1 MARFLEA
8 SGDEEAVFLQVY
20 GQSECGPMIL
30 KKHTLV
36 SLKGNDARDMGIG
49 LEGLTQARIADK
61 NGNVLPA
68 NTDGH
73 IQFLSKGRA
82 LTYYKEDAR
91 FQETVYNEWWDSG
104 DYGMIDD
111 QGHLF
116 LKDRQVDLIEKIN
129 SNLAIEDYLLDHL
142 DFLEEV
148 VIVRDQDQQPQPII
162 SVVTG
167 KEMNWDAWWEKI
179 ADLPHLNEP
188 LLRKFEEIPRT
199 ATMKVQRLQIE
210 QALKNHTF

>member
-1 MARFLEA
+1 
-8 SGDEEAVFLQVY
+8 
-20 GQSECGPMIL
+20 
-30 KKHTLV
+30 
-36 SLKGNDARDMGIG
+36 
-49 LEGLTQARIADK
+49 
-61 NGNVLPA
+61 
-68 NTDGH
+68 
-73 IQFLSKGRA
+73 
-82 LTYYKEDAR
+82 
-91 FQETVYNEWWDSG
+91 
-104 DYGMIDD
+104 MIDD

>member
-1 MARFLEA
+1 VHL
-8 SGDEEAVFLQVY
+8 
-20 GQSECGPMIL
+20 
-30 KKHTLV
+30 
-36 SLKGNDARDMGIG
+36 
-49 LEGLTQARIADK
+49 
-61 NGNVLPA
+61 
-68 NTDGH
+68 
-73 IQFLSKGRA
+73 
-82 LTYYKEDAR
+82 
-91 FQETVYNEWWDSG
+91 QETVYNEWWDSG